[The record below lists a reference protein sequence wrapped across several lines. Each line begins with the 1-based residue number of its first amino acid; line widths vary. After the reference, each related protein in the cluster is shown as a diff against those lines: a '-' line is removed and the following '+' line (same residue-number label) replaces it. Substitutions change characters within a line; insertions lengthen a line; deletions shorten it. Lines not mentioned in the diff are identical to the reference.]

1 MLPVGSPGSNEAA
14 QSYGF
19 TGGPVMPGL
28 RSTPKRGRDTALR
41 CRQQVYQCHLLYVTA
56 GERSKLPKRLPAV
69 VLT

>member
-1 MLPVGSPGSNEAA
+1 
-14 QSYGF
+14 
-19 TGGPVMPGL
+19 MPGL